1 MSNFKASD
9 GCEIFYD
16 VKGTGEPL
24 VFVHGW
30 SANSD
35 IFAHQVEHFSK
46 SYRVIVYDLR
56 GHGRSD
62 RRSKITERN
71 MTMERNAADLLELLD
86 HLEIDKAHV
95 CGWSMGTSILL
106 CFIKLFK
113 TSRLLTAGF
122 IDMTPRLLNDESWD
136 MGDFDALGNLEFAR
150 LIATD
155 WETAYTQALPELF
168 ARNRDKMD
176 ENVIAVRE
184 MMKNNI
190 PHVMSSMWM
199 AMALGDYRDV
209 LPTIDVPVFLPYS
222 NGGDMYNRRHG
233 EYMHE
238 NIKKSTLIIFEDC
251 GHSLFIEDP
260 VKFNTEYGDFLKQ
273 K

>member
-1 MSNFKASD
+1 
-9 GCEIFYD
+9 
-16 VKGTGEPL
+16 
-24 VFVHGW
+24 
-30 SANSD
+30 
-35 IFAHQVEHFSK
+35 
-46 SYRVIVYDLR
+46 
-56 GHGRSD
+56 
-62 RRSKITERN
+62 
-71 MTMERNAADLLELLD
+71 
-86 HLEIDKAHV
+86 
-95 CGWSMGTSILL
+95 
-106 CFIKLFK
+106 
-113 TSRLLTAGF
+113 
-122 IDMTPRLLNDESWD
+122 MTPRLLNDESWD

-176 ENVIAVRE
+176 ENVIAVQE

-251 GHSLFIEDP
+251 GYSLFIEDP

>member
-46 SYRVIVYDLR
+46 SYRVVVYDLR

-62 RRSKITERN
+62 RRSEITEHN
-71 MTMERNAADLLELLD
+71 MTMERNAEDLKELLE
-86 HLEIDKAHV
+86 HLNIGKAHV

-113 TSRLLTAGF
+113 TSKLLSAAF

-155 WETAYTQALPELF
+155 WKTAYTEALPELF
-168 ARNRDKMD
+168 ARDRDAND
-176 ENVIAVRE
+176 EIVIAMRK
-184 MMKNNI
+184 MMEDNI

-209 LPTIDVPVFLPYS
+209 LPAIDVPTFLPYS

-238 NIKKSTLIIFEDC
+238 NIKNSTLVIFEDC
-251 GHSLFIEDP
+251 GHSLFTEDP
-260 VKFNTEYGDFLKQ
+260 VKFNAEYEGFLQ
-273 K
+273 T

>member
-16 VKGTGEPL
+16 VKGNGEPL

-35 IFAHQVEHFSK
+35 VFARQVEHFSN

-113 TSRLLTAGF
+113 TS
-122 IDMTPRLLNDESWD
+122 RLLNDESWD